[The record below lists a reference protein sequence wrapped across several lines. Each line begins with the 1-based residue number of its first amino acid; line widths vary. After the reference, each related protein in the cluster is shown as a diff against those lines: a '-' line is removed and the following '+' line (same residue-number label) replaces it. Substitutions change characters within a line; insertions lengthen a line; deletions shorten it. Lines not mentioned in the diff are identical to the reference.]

1 MRGRP
6 PAFVV
11 SLGVILVA
19 ALAAPAGGSEPATRS
34 RAGAVTVSWYT
45 APQPGRSF
53 ENAAAAC
60 TKASNGRYRIEV
72 VPLPSDASQQREQ
85 LVRRLAAEDSSID
98 LISMDV
104 VWTAEFAEAKWVVPW
119 PRDVAAKVSQGVI
132 PALLSTGRYK
142 GRMYG
147 GPLDAAT
154 QLLWYRKDLVPNP
167 PTTWSEMI
175 DMTKSLPSGERAI
188 EVQAAKYEGL
198 TVWFNS
204 LLTSAGGRILTKSG
218 KVSLATE
225 PTRAALEVMRGVAH
239 APGNDPSIS
248 NNFED
253 DGRLAFQAGHA
264 AFMVNYPFVDPAIK
278 AGNPS
283 VYKNMGVALWPRVDP
298 NEPSHVSLGGFNL
311 GVGAFSD
318 HKSIDFDAAQCLQE
332 PDQQVKYAKD
342 DGLAPISQ
350 DLYQDPRITKIFP
363 YADLLLQT
371 LQNGSA
377 RPVSPAYNDVSL
389 AVQDTLHP
397 PGSVSPRGDVST
409 LRGRVDDAINSRGLL

>member
-1 MRGRP
+1 MRGSRP
-6 PAFVV
+6 ALVA
-11 SLGVILVA
+11 SLTVIAVA
-19 ALAAPAGGSEPATRS
+19 ALAAPAGASGPTTVP
-34 RAGAVTVSWYT
+34 RAGAATVSWYT

-53 ENAAAAC
+53 QDAAAAC
-60 TKASNGRYRIEV
+60 TKASNGRFKIDV

-85 LVRRLAAEDSSID
+85 LVRRLAAKDSSID

-104 VWTAEFAEAKWVVPW
+104 VWTAEFAEAKWVEPW
-119 PRDVAAKVSQGVI
+119 PRDVASKVSEGVI
-132 PALLSTGRYK
+132 PAVLATGRYK
-142 GRMYG
+142 GRMYA

-154 QLLWYRKDLVPNP
+154 QLLWYRKDLVPTP
-167 PTTWSEMI
+167 PTTWSQMI
-175 DMTKSLPSGERAI
+175 QMTQSLPSGKRAI

-204 LLTSAGGRILTKSG
+204 LLASAGGRILTKSG
-218 KVSLATE
+218 KVSLAKQ
-225 PTRAALEVMRGVAH
+225 PTQAAMQVMRDVAH
-239 APGNDPSIS
+239 APGSDPSIS

-253 DGRLAFQAGHA
+253 DGRLAFQSGRA

-298 NEPSHVSLGGFNL
+298 NEPAHVSLGGFNL
-311 GVGAFSD
+311 GVGAYSD
-318 HKSIDFDAAQCLQE
+318 HKSVDFEAAQCLEQ
-332 PDQQVKYAKD
+332 PDQQVTYAKG

-350 DLYQDPRITKIFP
+350 ALYQDPRIVKAFP

-371 LQNGSA
+371 LQQGST
-377 RPVSPAYNDVSL
+377 RPVSPAYNDISL

-397 PGSVSPRGDVST
+397 PGSVNPRSDVST
-409 LRGRVDDAINSRGLL
+409 LRSRVDDAINSRGLL